1 MGSEGKPLKFTNRN
15 PDGKTFRVP
24 IERLGEFRI
33 LQVGGS
39 IAIYGDMVNLLG
51 RYEAALTVDEVE
63 AYARGRK

>member
-1 MGSEGKPLKFTNRN
+1 MENNKFTHMN

-51 RYEAALTVDEVE
+51 RYEAALTVGEAEV
-63 AYARGRK
+63 YANRK